1 MIRRRAGRSKL
12 LVGLVLITLLAVG
25 EQSLGPIPVNASQPR
40 SGSAGT
46 IWLCRPGEA
55 PDPCTASL
63 RTTVI
68 GSNGSR
74 HIVDYTP
81 AADPPIDCFYLY
93 PNVSTQ
99 ETANA
104 NLDIDP
110 QETAIAEL
118 EASPFSQD
126 CRVYAPMY
134 REDTGRDPLDRSAEQ
149 ITERS
154 VISAWHDYLAHFN
167 HGRGFVLLG
176 HSEGSYQI
184 AGDLLGAIDRTP
196 AVRRLFV
203 SAVITGANLP
213 VFKSGFGPLKTI
225 GPCRTDAQTGCVVDF
240 NAFSEAPPPD
250 TVFGKQVPSTLD
262 GHAVETVC
270 TNPASLGGGAGTLI
284 SMYRIRLPTQEV
296 AGSSSEGVLAGA
308 TPVVSTPWVEYDDQY
323 TGECVTKDSA
333 HILMVLAGPHAPAF
347 TTDPYPDAR
356 WGLHVDDPNLAMGN
370 LVRIVR
376 SEAMSYVEASAPAP
390 PT

>member
-25 EQSLGPIPVNASQPR
+25 EQSLGRSPVNASQPR

-126 CRVYAPMY
+126 CHVYAPMY

-149 ITERS
+149 IAERS

-176 HSEGSYQI
+176 HSEG
-184 AGDLLGAIDRTP
+184 G
-196 AVRRLFV
+196 
-203 SAVITGANLP
+203 
-213 VFKSGFGPLKTI
+213 
-225 GPCRTDAQTGCVVDF
+225 CRNGRATFRVT
-240 NAFSEAPPPD
+240 S
-250 TVFGKQVPSTLD
+250 D
-262 GHAVETVC
+262 GR
-270 TNPASLGGGAGTLI
+270 S
-284 SMYRIRLPTQEV
+284 RIE
-296 AGSSSEGVLAGA
+296 GS
-308 TPVVSTPWVEYDDQY
+308 
-323 TGECVTKDSA
+323 
-333 HILMVLAGPHAPAF
+333 
-347 TTDPYPDAR
+347 
-356 WGLHVDDPNLAMGN
+356 
-370 LVRIVR
+370 
-376 SEAMSYVEASAPAP
+376 
-390 PT
+390 

>member
-1 MIRRRAGRSKL
+1 MI
-12 LVGLVLITLLAVG
+12 LITLLGVS
-25 EQSLGPIPVNASQPR
+25 EQSFRSIPANASQPR
-40 SGSAGT
+40 SDSAGT
-46 IWLCRPGEA
+46 IWLCRPGQA

-63 RTTVI
+63 KTTVI

-74 HIVDYTP
+74 HIVDLTP

-93 PNVSTQ
+93 PNISTQ

-104 NLDIDP
+104 NLRVDP

-126 CRVYAPMY
+126 CRVYVPMY
-134 REDTGRDPLDRSAEQ
+134 REDTGRDPQDQNAEQ

-154 VISAWHDYLAHFN
+154 VVSAWHDYLAHFN

-184 AGDLLGAIDRTP
+184 AGDLLGSIDRTP
-196 AVRRLFV
+196 SIRRLFV

-213 VFKSGFGPLKTI
+213 VFKSGFGPLETI
-225 GPCRTDAQTGCVVDF
+225 GPCRTDAQTGCVLDF
-240 NAFSEAPPPD
+240 NAFSVDPPPD
-250 TVFGKQVPSTLD
+250 TIFGKQVPSVLD

-270 TNPASLGGGAGTLI
+270 TNPAALSGGTGTLI
-284 SMYRIRLPTQEV
+284 SMYRIQLPTQEV
-296 AGSSSEGVLAGA
+296 PGSSSEGVLAGA
-308 TPVVSTPWVEYDDQY
+308 TPAISTPWVEYDGQY
-323 TGECVTKDSA
+323 TGKCMTKDQA
-333 HILMVLAGPHAPAF
+333 HILLVHAGSHAPAF
-347 TTDPYPDAR
+347 TSDPYPDAR

-370 LVRIVR
+370 LVQIVQ
-376 SEAMSYVEASAPAP
+376 SEATSYVKASAPAS